1 MRLMVPYFY
10 DNKEKDVTFHKPKSL
25 LTRSFIKIFLIAF
38 LGPIFFCYIIISSS
52 NFSLFMDFDNFISK
66 NLDIKHINQSTK
78 LKEIHVIGRENIN
91 KSVLLETLEL
101 NNETSMTS
109 INVSLLKEKILSIGW
124 VKEVI
129 VERRMPNTLIIK
141 IEEYKPFALLQTKDM
156 HIIISSEG
164 KKISVNNGNFNYLPV
179 ITGLGA
185 EKHAAK
191 MLNILSSEPTLFH
204 QVWAISY
211 IGKRRWDVSLRSGV
225 EIKLPEKNPSEAW
238 AKLSEMD
245 RSESLLSREI
255 NVIDLRKNGYLIIKP
270 SENYISERST

>member
-1 MRLMVPYFY
+1 
-10 DNKEKDVTFHKPKSL
+10 
-25 LTRSFIKIFLIAF
+25 
-38 LGPIFFCYIIISSS
+38 
-52 NFSLFMDFDNFISK
+52 MDFDNFISK
-66 NLDIKHINQSTK
+66 NLDIKQSTK

-91 KSVLLETLEL
+91 KSVLLEALEL

-124 VKEVI
+124 VKDVV

-191 MLNILSSEPTLFH
+191 MLNILSSEPNLFH

-270 SENYISERST
+270 SENYIIGLCEICSATWDQQLDHMIMRQPHAPSKNSPKRSHLFPGAIKKSIVPVASLT